1 MPSRRW
7 SSSTKAGVVVALVLL
22 AIWSV
27 IAFRAMIPSTI
38 VAFLLAFTL
47 GYPVNWIQQ
56 RTGWART
63 PAIVLL
69 YVVILFLIL
78 LMPVLVLPRAA
89 SLANSL
95 QQTLVELIDNLQ
107 TAVISLGSFQIPVND
122 LFEPLSAALQ
132 NLLSAASVNPW
143 SIFRGLTNGL
153 LIVIYVMVLNFWL
166 LKDMQ
171 RLQRL
176 LLEQIPSD
184 YQEDVRRLAQEIVQI
199 WEGFLRGQI
208 VLGIVIGLVT
218 WVLLVIVGMP
228 NAGGLALLS
237 GVMELLPTVGPAIS
251 GTIGFLVA
259 IFQGSLW
266 MPVSNLTFA
275 LIISVL
281 YSIIG
286 QVESIYFIPR
296 LVGGRVK
303 LHPAVAFVSVIAG
316 ALIFGALGILLATPI
331 VATVQVLLIYV
342 YRKLLDHEP
351 FDPRPAPRS
360 SIRIRG
366 LIGGRKIEAII
377 FDLDGTLTEIDW
389 RAVDWV
395 EQHLTWAARVVS
407 SEQRQHYTRR
417 LMIAAEGMVNFLI
430 SQLGRIKQR
439 HWLARILPLFNVM
452 RGYPPPERLVL
463 QAGVAET
470 LQRLA
475 YPYRLAL
482 ISARD
487 RQAVDNFLSAVR
499 LDDGIFEFMLTR
511 EDVRSLL
518 PHSESLLTITEKFRL
533 DPDQILVISDTDTNL
548 RAARALGMAVA
559 GVLSGLGQ
567 LTDMDETDLTLPSLP
582 ELEEWL

>member
-1 MPSRRW
+1 
-7 SSSTKAGVVVALVLL
+7 
-22 AIWSV
+22 
-27 IAFRAMIPSTI
+27 
-38 VAFLLAFTL
+38 
-47 GYPVNWIQQ
+47 
-56 RTGWART
+56 
-63 PAIVLL
+63 
-69 YVVILFLIL
+69 
-78 LMPVLVLPRAA
+78 
-89 SLANSL
+89 
-95 QQTLVELIDNLQ
+95 
-107 TAVISLGSFQIPVND
+107 
-122 LFEPLSAALQ
+122 
-132 NLLSAASVNPW
+132 
-143 SIFRGLTNGL
+143 
-153 LIVIYVMVLNFWL
+153 
-166 LKDMQ
+166 
-171 RLQRL
+171 
-176 LLEQIPSD
+176 
-184 YQEDVRRLAQEIVQI
+184 
-199 WEGFLRGQI
+199 
-208 VLGIVIGLVT
+208 
-218 WVLLVIVGMP
+218 MP

-316 ALIFGALGILLATPI
+316 ALVFGALGILLATPI
-331 VATVQVLLIYV
+331 VATVQALLIYV

-360 SIRIRG
+360 SLRIRG

-377 FDLDGTLTEIDW
+377 FDLDGTLTEVDW
-389 RAVDWV
+389 RAIDWV
-395 EQHLTWAARVVS
+395 EQHLAWSSRVVS

-417 LMIAAEGMVNFLI
+417 LMIAVEGMVNFLI
-430 SQLGRIKQR
+430 SQLGRAKQR
-439 HWLARILPLFNVM
+439 HWLERILPVLNVM
-452 RGYPPPERLVL
+452 RGYPPLERLVL

-487 RQAVDNFLSAVR
+487 RQAVDSFLSAVR
-499 LDDGIFEFMLTR
+499 LDDGIFAFMITR

-518 PHSESLLTITEKFRL
+518 PHSESLLTVTEKLRL
-533 DPDQILVISDTDTNL
+533 QPDQILVVSDTDTNL
-548 RAARALGMAVA
+548 RAARAMGMAVA

-567 LTDMDETDLTLPSLP
+567 LTDMNETDLTLPSLP